1 MLNKQ
6 DDVTCWHALTDPV
19 VGLVCLVL
27 WTNELTG
34 LHPGGHAHCRHVNE
48 RVAHLTVEHV
58 EPQVSQILVL
68 LTTADLEKK
77 GVYFIGQYLNFWW
90 RHESTLRAD
99 SLLCDVIMT

>member
-1 MLNKQ
+1 MTSCKQ
-6 DDVTCWHALTDPV
+6 SLTDPV
-19 VGLVCLVL
+19 VSLVRLVL

-34 LHPGGHAHCRHVNE
+34 LDPGGHAHCRHVNE

-77 GVYFIGQYLNFWW
+77 DGSYWSVFAFLVTS
-90 RHESTLRAD
+90 RK
-99 SLLCDVIMT
+99 